1 MDMLK
6 NAVLTRKAE
15 VVSVTGGGFTV
26 TASCVAAA
34 TMRAIA
40 SRTFGLLRMPS
51 GVNSENWIGSCNE
64 GKGFPVFS
72 HTSTI
77 WSTEEEIMSRKAFSS
92 LVILASKGNV
102 PAVLLH
108 DLLILAFTLDAVAEV
123 HKIQQHVRTL
133 IHIEAMKN
141 DHYDGCTRPLD
152 SEKKKLS
159 VCPCRL
165 SIFIHPIY
173 DASIEGSVRRS
184 LGRLATSFVRRGCSS
199 RSKLATGS

>member
-1 MDMLK
+1 M
-6 NAVLTRKAE
+6 
-15 VVSVTGGGFTV
+15 TGGGFTV

-102 PAVLLH
+102 LAVLLH

-123 HKIQQHVRTL
+123 HKIQLHVRTL
-133 IHIEAMKN
+133 IHIEATKN
-141 DHYDGCTRPLD
+141 DHYDGCTEPLD
-152 SEKKKLS
+152 SEEKSFLS
-159 VCPCRL
+159 VQVDYQ
-165 SIFIHPIY
+165 IFILPIC
-173 DASIEGSVRRS
+173 DVSIEGSVRRS
-184 LGRLATSFVRRGCSS
+184 LARFATSFVRRGCSS